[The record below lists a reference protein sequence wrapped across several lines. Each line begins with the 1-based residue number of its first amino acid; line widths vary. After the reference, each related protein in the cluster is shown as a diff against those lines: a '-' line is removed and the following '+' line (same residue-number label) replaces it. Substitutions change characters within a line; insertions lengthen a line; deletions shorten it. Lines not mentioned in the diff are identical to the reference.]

1 MFIMRKEF
9 YIVRHAESM
18 ENIGIE
24 SSMFDPGLS
33 RKGSGRRNKCAEFL
47 KKYCNARTIILSS
60 PFQRCVITSEA
71 IASALGTKIRLEP
84 ALHEYFSTT
93 LFNIKKVK
101 LPSLRKIASAHPL
114 VTGDYSDDKWW
125 PDVNED
131 RAALEMRLA
140 MFRNRLLGNEFNS
153 DKIVCVGHWASVEA
167 LAKSLVPSMDIFTV
181 ENTSVIRID
190 FDGRKCHLVF
200 NNEIPF
206 LVE

>member
-1 MFIMRKEF
+1 MVKEI

-24 SSMFDPGLS
+24 SSVFDPGLS
-33 RKGSGRRNKCAEFL
+33 PKGLWQKNKCAEFL
-47 KKYCNARTIILSS
+47 KKYCNSRSILLSS
-60 PFQRCVITSEA
+60 PFLRCVITSETIAEA
-71 IASALGTKIRLEP
+71 IGTKIRLEP

-101 LPSLRKIASAHPL
+101 LPSLKKIASTHPL
-114 VTGDYSDDKWW
+114 ITGDYPDDKWW
-125 PDVNED
+125 PDANED

-140 MFRNRLLGNEFNS
+140 LFRNRLLGNEFNS
-153 DKIVCVGHWASVEA
+153 DRIICVGHWASVEA
-167 LAKSLVPSMDIFTV
+167 LAKSLVPSMDIFSV